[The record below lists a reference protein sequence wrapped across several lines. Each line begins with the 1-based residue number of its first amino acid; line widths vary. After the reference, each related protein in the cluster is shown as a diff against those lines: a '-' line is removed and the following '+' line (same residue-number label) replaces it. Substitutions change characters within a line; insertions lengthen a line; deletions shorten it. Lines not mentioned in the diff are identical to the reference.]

1 MKCYFH
7 FDEESKQKVLIP
19 GCWSV
24 VHSNDIEDCNCSNTT
39 FSQFEKQR
47 YNEVLKEKCKIIS
60 EYEKEIIRLNK
71 RIEYLTIKNENLK
84 NNQDT

>member
-7 FDEESKQKVLIP
+7 FDEESKQKFLIP

-24 VHSNDIEDCNCSNTT
+24 VHSNDIEDCTCNNLT

-47 YNEVLKEKCKIIS
+47 YNEVIKEKCKLIS
-60 EYEKEIIRLNK
+60 DYEKEITRLNK
-71 RIEYLTIKNENLK
+71 RIEFLTMKNENRK
-84 NNQDT
+84 NN

>member
-7 FDEESKQKVLIP
+7 FDEESKQRILIP

-24 VHSNDIEDCNCSNTT
+24 VHSNDIEDCTCNNLT
-39 FSQFEKQR
+39 FYQFERQR
-47 YNEVLKEKCKIIS
+47 YNDILKEKCTIIS

-71 RIEYLTIKNENLK
+71 RIEQLTKK
-84 NNQDT
+84 